1 MPNTQPYSIFPG
13 YRLFSGIDDGYLYLG
28 KEYKNPIADP
38 IDVFWDQEMIYPA
51 ARPIRVLNGT
61 VLNNGIPAELYFT
74 VNCSLLVLDSRGEI
88 LLSSTSANTALLSDQ
103 YISFP
108 NSIING
114 DFNKMIFKSA
124 DDHMN
129 FRWLNY
135 VNKMAINSFTLYP
148 GVDDPPVTDYVPSY
162 GGRFYIDSYQ
172 DDDDAYAIVYQPI
185 ENVYTTA
192 DRDITVKFYAKN
204 RSGVTGTH
212 VIATSF
218 TQYFAG
224 VYDTVTGIAPAIHF
238 IHDDF
243 DEYVINAHIP
253 PITDKGIT
261 GNNAYKTALCFN
273 IWLGAGSDYNEINDG
288 LNTYTKEME
297 NGLIITDIQFVF
309 GDKADRF
316 ERLNPGLTRSTGER
330 YYESTYLNHIFSSFD
345 ETNNYQTYIAP
356 SVSNFIPGF
365 RFRTDKLAPNHPKT
379 PNVTIYS
386 TDSNTADTVYHS
398 GVGDVAVTALNKT
411 GRSGVGS
418 ISLGTPTV
426 AGGIYKYHWVCDD
439 NLYL

>member
-28 KEYKNPIADP
+28 KEHKNPIADP
-38 IDVFWDQEMIYPA
+38 IDVFWDQEMLYPA
-51 ARPIRVLNGT
+51 AQPIRVLNGS
-61 VLNNGIPAELYFT
+61 VLNNGIPAALYLA
-74 VNCSLLVLDSRGEI
+74 VNCSLFILDSRGEI

-114 DFNKMIFKSA
+114 DFNKKIVFQS
-124 DDHMN
+124 
-129 FRWLNY
+129 WIEY
-135 VNKMAINSFTLYP
+135 GNKMSINSLNGYL

-162 GGRFYIDSYQ
+162 GAQFYIQSYQ
-172 DDDDAYAIVYQPI
+172 EDDDAYAIVYQPI
-185 ENVYTTA
+185 ENVFTTA

-204 RSGVTGTH
+204 RNGVTGVH

-218 TQYFAG
+218 TQYFG
-224 VYDTVTGIAPAIHF
+224 GLYDAVTGIAPAIHF

-253 PITDKGIT
+253 PIIDKSIRGY
-261 GNNAYKTALCFN
+261 NAYRTALLFN
-273 IWLGAGSDYNEINDG
+273 IWLGAGSDYNEINGG
-288 LNTYTKEME
+288 LNTYTKERN

-309 GDKADRF
+309 GNKAYRF

-330 YYESTYLNHIFSSFD
+330 YYESTYVNHVFSGYD
-345 ETNNYQTYIAP
+345 NTNNYQTYIAP

-365 RFRTDKLAPNHPKT
+365 RFRTNKLGAAP
-379 PNVTIYS
+379 VITIYS
-386 TDSNTADTVYHS
+386 TNSNTADTVYHS
-398 GVGDVAVTALNKT
+398 GVGDVAVTALNHT
-411 GRSGVGS
+411 GTSGVGS

-426 AGGIYKYHWVCDD
+426 AGGIYKYHWLCYD